1 MELRPIF
8 LVLGLLVS
16 TLALFMFFP
25 AMADLVAH
33 HEDWKVFA
41 ISGLVTFF
49 IGMLFVVGNR
59 GAVSHITLRH
69 GFVLT
74 SLSWVVL
81 SAFGAL
87 PFVFSHLGL
96 SYTDAFF
103 EAMSGLTTT
112 GATVIVGLDNAPPGI
127 LLWRAILH
135 GIGGIGIIVMA
146 VAVLPSLRV
155 GGMQFFRMESSD
167 KSEKFMP
174 KAAQMA
180 MSIILAY
187 LALVLACFVA
197 LWIAGM
203 TPFDAICH
211 ALATISTGG
220 FSTKDASVGYFANP
234 WFEWIIV
241 VFMLSG
247 ALPLTYYVRLTRE
260 GWEALA
266 KGSQIWTFLTV
277 VATFT
282 GMLTLWLWFMR
293 DVGFT
298 EALRMAAFNITSIIT
313 TTGFVTSDF
322 SLWGDFAM
330 MVFLLA
336 AFTGGCTGST
346 TGSIKIFRWQVLTRY
361 VRTQLALMYQPN
373 RVFTLKYDQS
383 SYSSDVVLSVIMF
396 VMVYLLSTAIL
407 ALAVSLTGLDFLSS
421 LSGVAASIGNV
432 GPGLGNVVGPCC
444 TFEPL
449 NDAAIW
455 LMSLAMLLG
464 RLEIFTLLI
473 LLTPNFWRR

>member
-25 AMADLVAH
+25 ALADLVAH
-33 HEDWKVFA
+33 HEDWKVFG

-49 IGMLFVVGNR
+49 TGLLFVVGSR
-59 GAVSHITLRH
+59 GSVNHFTLRH

-87 PFVFSHLGL
+87 PFVFSHMSM
-96 SYTDAFF
+96 SYTDAYF

-135 GIGGIGIIVMA
+135 GIGGVGIIVMA

-180 MSIILAY
+180 MGIILVY
-187 LALVLACFVA
+187 LALVILCFLV
-197 LWIAGM
+197 LWAAGM
-203 TPFDAICH
+203 SAFDAICH
-211 ALATISTGG
+211 ALSAISTGG

-234 WFEWIIV
+234 LFEWILV
-241 VFMLSG
+241 FFMLSG
-247 ALPLTYYVRLTRE
+247 ALPLTYYVRVAKE
-260 GWEALA
+260 GWQAAA
-266 KGSQIWTFLTV
+266 KGSQVLTFLGV
-277 VATFT
+277 LAVFSLV
-282 GMLTLWLWFMR
+282 LTLWLWIVR
-293 DVGFT
+293 GDGFFD
-298 EALRMAAFNITSIIT
+298 ALRLASFNVISVIT
-313 TTGFVTSDF
+313 TTGFVTQDF

-330 MVFLLA
+330 MVFFLA
-336 AFTGGCTGST
+336 AFVGGCTGST
-346 TGSIKIFRWQVLTRY
+346 TGSVKIFRWQVLTRY

-383 SYSSDVVLSVIMF
+383 TYSNDVVLSVIMF
-396 VMVYLLSTAIL
+396 VVVYFLSTAFL
-407 ALAVSLTGLDFLSS
+407 ALAVSLTGLDFLSALTS
-421 LSGVAASIGNV
+421 VVSSIGNV
-432 GPGLGNVVGPCC
+432 GPGLGSTVGPCC

-455 LMSLAMLLG
+455 LLSLAMLLG

>member
-16 TLALFMFFP
+16 TLAVFMFFP
-25 AMADLVAH
+25 ALADLVAH

-41 ISGLVTFF
+41 IAGLVTFF

-59 GAVSHITLRH
+59 GAVNHFTLRH

-74 SLSWVVL
+74 ALSWVVL

-96 SYTDAFF
+96 SYTDAYF
-103 EAMSGLTTT
+103 ETMSGLTTT

-135 GIGGIGIIVMA
+135 GIGGVGIIVMA

-180 MSIILAY
+180 MGIIVVY
-187 LALVLACFVA
+187 LVLVFLCFVA
-197 LWIAGM
+197 LWLAGM

-211 ALATISTGG
+211 ALAAISTGG
-220 FSTKDASVGYFANP
+220 FSTKDASVGYYANP
-234 WFEWIIV
+234 LYEWILIL
-241 VFMLSG
+241 FMISG
-247 ALPLTYYVRLTRE
+247 ALPLTYYVRVAKE
-260 GWEALA
+260 GWDAAL
-266 KGSQIWTFLTV
+266 KGSQVLTFLMTIT
-277 VATFT
+277 AFT
-282 GMLTLWLWFMR
+282 LMLALWLWLTR
-293 DVGFT
+293 DDTFS
-298 EALRMAAFNITSIIT
+298 EAFRMAAFNVISVIT
-313 TTGFVTSDF
+313 TTGFVTQDY
-322 SLWGDFAM
+322 SLWGDFALV
-330 MVFLLA
+330 VFLLA
-336 AFTGGCTGST
+336 AFVGGCTGST

-396 VMVYLLSTAIL
+396 VVMYFVSTAVL
-407 ALAVSLTGLDFLSS
+407 TLAVSATGLDFMAS
-421 LSGVAASIGNV
+421 LTGVAASIGNI

-444 TFEPL
+444 TFQPL
-449 NDAAIW
+449 NDAAKW
-455 LMSLAMLLG
+455 LMALAMLLG

-473 LLTPNFWRR
+473 LFTPNFWRR

>member
-16 TLALFMFFP
+16 TLSLFMFFP
-25 AMADLVAH
+25 ALADLVAH
-33 HEDWKVFA
+33 HEDWRVFA
-41 ISGLVTFF
+41 LSGLVTFF
-49 IGMLFVVGNR
+49 VGMLFVVGNR
-59 GAVSHITLRH
+59 GAASHFTLRH

-74 SLSWVVL
+74 TLSWVVL

-87 PFVFSHLGL
+87 PFVFSHMGM
-96 SYTDAFF
+96 SYTDAYF
-103 EAMSGLTTT
+103 ETMSGLTTT

-135 GIGGIGIIVMA
+135 GIGGVGIIVMA
-146 VAVLPSLRV
+146 VAILPSLRV

-180 MSIILAY
+180 MGIIVVYAV
-187 LALVLACFVA
+187 LVFLCFLS
-197 LWIAGM
+197 LWAAGM
-203 TPFDAICH
+203 SPFDAICH
-211 ALATISTGG
+211 ALAAVSTGG

-234 WFEWIIV
+234 LYEWILV
-241 VFMLSG
+241 LFMISG
-247 ALPLTYYVRLTRE
+247 ALPLTYYVRVARE
-260 GWEALA
+260 GWDATL
-266 KGSQIWTFLTV
+266 KGSQVITFLVTISAFSLV
-277 VATFT
+277 LAV
-282 GMLTLWLWFMR
+282 WLWFSR
-293 DVGFT
+293 GDGPVD
-298 EALRMAAFNITSIIT
+298 ALRHAAFNVISVIT
-313 TTGFVTSDF
+313 TTGFATQDY

-336 AFTGGCTGST
+336 AFVGGCTGST

-373 RVFTLKYDQS
+373 RVFCLKYDQS

-396 VMVYLLSTAIL
+396 VMVYFLSTAFL
-407 ALAVSLTGLDFLSS
+407 AVAVSLTGVDFMAS
-421 LSGVAASIGNV
+421 LTGVIASIGNI

-444 TFEPL
+444 TFQPL
-449 NDAAIW
+449 NDAAKW
-455 LMSLAMLLG
+455 LMSFSMLLG

-473 LLTPNFWRR
+473 LFTPNFWRR